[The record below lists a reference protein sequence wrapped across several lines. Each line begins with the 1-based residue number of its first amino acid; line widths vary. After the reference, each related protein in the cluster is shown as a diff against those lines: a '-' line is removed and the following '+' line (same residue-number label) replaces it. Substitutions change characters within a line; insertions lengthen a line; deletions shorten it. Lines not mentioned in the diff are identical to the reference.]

1 MKTDKNTKSHS
12 LVEGFLILRVIVFV
26 IVLLF
31 IFVMGRYNL

>member
-31 IFVMGRYNL
+31 VIVMDRFNL